1 MLNLTQPQKTTPK
14 YASASM
20 NQADFNTKEAAITVA
35 LKSPQ
40 GMAKLAAV
48 LANPVRVYL
57 DYVGIATRLFVAEP
71 YPDGLE
77 MYFDYDIQEFP
88 AVVLGKDG
96 ASRFVVAK
104 AKRVHLPEF
113 EISIAAYIP
122 YSELRT
128 RKYLVFDRA
137 KQRLQQAVWLAED
150 YRAFGLIHDAAVL
163 NNLEFQSTTP
173 LTQAALALAMKE
185 IEKHRLIGTN
195 VLMGPDTV
203 ASMRMWRR
211 DQIDE
216 VARIELRRTG
226 YLGNLWGA
234 NFFYSNLITPLSG
247 TAYAYILTDPSLFGW
262 IPMRVRAELIP
273 SNRPDDRI
281 LGFVS
286 YSLLAMM
293 IFNAYG
299 VARVSFPENTPFV
312 SDWASPVTP

>member
-1 MLNLTQPQKTTPK
+1 
-14 YASASM
+14 M
-20 NQADFNTKEAAITVA
+20 NQQDFNVKEAAITVA
-35 LKSPQ
+35 LRSPQ

-57 DYVGIATRLFVAEP
+57 DYTGIATRLFVSEP

-77 MYFDYDIQEFP
+77 MYFDYDIFEYP

-96 ASRFVVAK
+96 ASRFVVCR

-150 YRAFGLIHDAAVL
+150 YRAFGLIHDATVL

-173 LTQAALALAMKE
+173 LTQAALALSIKE
-185 IEKHRLIGTN
+185 IEKHRLLGVNI
-195 VLMGPDTV
+195 LMGPDTV
-203 ASMRMWRR
+203 AAMRMWRR

-226 YLGNLWGA
+226 FLGNLWGA
-234 NFFYSNLITPLSG
+234 NFFYSNLIKPLNE
-247 TAYAYILTDPSLFGW
+247 TCYAYILTEPSLFGW

-286 YSLLAMM
+286 YSLLGMM
-293 IFNAYG
+293 VFNAYG

-312 SDWASPVTP
+312 SEYASVTP